1 MNINAKIKLIA
12 DTITGYSVL
21 VDSSNGANVELD
33 KLDMPAIV
41 VFIQDNG
48 EYLGT
53 NSHYRDSVN
62 IRIALFNLIPNGFKE
77 SDVETLRYNLKQD
90 MVLLYHRLKFDF
102 QFKINSDVLKYETV
116 YDEMDANLIGV
127 VFSDSIKERVGINY
141 SCETPDSI
149 GVNPSAQS
157 FCERVSECSTI
168 ISLGDLIEDLQ
179 TQIDN
184 ISGGGLTCDDLANCQ
199 TIISID
205 ENVNTLTSDFASHT
219 NDSTNPHS
227 TNLGHVL
234 SVSNST
240 ENMSIISP
248 DANSVLNVVDGGV
261 DVFKDSYLGGES
273 LMRVSE
279 TVALLSFDDLTNSG
293 SSTHSSTQNEYKHT
307 IKNTFTAPLNTFSAN
322 VQISNA
328 TTNKLAYFDTNKY
341 LKSLKLG
348 ANLSFSSGTLS
359 VTGCEL
365 IANKATSF
373 SILNNT
379 LYPTTQ
385 AVNSLVGTYIQSN
398 IKIIGDWNASSGL
411 YPKNDESNTT
421 PFITQWGATIKAGW
435 AFRVG
440 YGQAGTV
447 SGFDYENGDV
457 VYALIDNATNS
468 SSDWGDLD
476 HNLQQANESTRG
488 TSKAIT
494 AAIIAD
500 ETTTDD
506 ERYVTGKKIWAN
518 FWTRVLAIAHT
529 FAAKITFTTAPRF
542 SSTTASQRLEVD
554 ANKDL
559 ISVAKGTAD
568 NKNFGTTL
576 GTVLEGDRITQT
588 ITNGVTDK
596 IPSEDAVYDALANKQ
611 DKTNWTD
618 ISASSTITGWSSYTV
633 KKIFELVE
641 NNKVT
646 IFFYLSGTSNS
657 ATTNFTVTN
666 NANANL
672 DNFYAPS
679 LVVNNGTASSNA
691 GRATINASTNEVY
704 FVTTWVNSATFT
716 ATGTKS
722 VRGTIIYYK

>member
-184 ISGGGLTCDDLANCQ
+184 ISGGGLTCDDLATCQ
-199 TIISID
+199 EVISIN
-205 ENVNTLTSDFASHT
+205 ENVDALTNDFATHINNVS
-219 NDSTNPHS
+219 NPHATTLQQVILQDNTIEDVLAKS
-227 TNLGHVL
+227 QDGNTAISISNGYLVLGAADNVNGTLMDFQPETINLSGNNVQK
-234 SVSNST
+234 NGYEIAT
-240 ENMSIISP
+240 ENF
-248 DANSVLNVVDGGV
+248 VDN
-261 DVFKDSYLGGES
+261 
-273 LMRVSE
+273 RV
-279 TVALLSFDDLTNSG
+279 
-293 SSTHSSTQNEYKHT
+293 
-307 IKNTFTAPLNTFSAN
+307 
-322 VQISNA
+322 
-328 TTNKLAYFDTNKY
+328 
-341 LKSLKLG
+341 
-348 ANLSFSSGTLS
+348 
-359 VTGCEL
+359 
-365 IANKATSF
+365 
-373 SILNNT
+373 
-379 LYPTTQ
+379 
-385 AVNSLVGTYIQSN
+385 QSN

-666 NANANL
+666 NANSNL